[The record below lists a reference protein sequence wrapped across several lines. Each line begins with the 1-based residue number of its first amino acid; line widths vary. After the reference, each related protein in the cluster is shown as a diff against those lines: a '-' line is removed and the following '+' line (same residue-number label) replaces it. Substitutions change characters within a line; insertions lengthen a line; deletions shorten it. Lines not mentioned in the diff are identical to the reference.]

1 MNKTKKFLAM
11 ALALVMV
18 FALLPMPTA
27 SAAIGSKWV
36 SAWSTSPIDASLSDL
51 NELGILEEVA
61 VPIGAVS
68 NRMVIESTAS
78 GSQVRFVLSNEYSL
92 VPMKIQACSV
102 GRVVKSSL
110 TDCVMNTLTARTVRV
125 NGRSTFTIPAGQ
137 TVTTDPVIMKVT
149 AGEKLCVNIY
159 YKDVTAVRTIGLIGA
174 DSYLGIGNTT
184 HSNKVVP
191 IPLKY
196 EADSGSYEI
205 TTTLKEMDVK
215 ATKDTET
222 CVVFGD
228 STVASEVP
236 RLLAAKLRAN
246 GISNVS
252 VTQEAIKGNR
262 LVADGVGKAAKLL
275 GRAGVDRFA
284 EDVLGQAGVTKVI
297 VKLGINDVVHP
308 HCASKADKARY
319 ASLDD
324 MIEGYQKLIGMAH
337 AQGVEIY
344 FCEVTPWKGYTRNV
358 FGAGDDVQWTPE
370 IDQLRVEINEWLS
383 SEECPADGFISLSGM
398 ADPDDTTQLIQSQT
412 PDGIHHNAE
421 GQANF
426 VSLIDVNLFK

>member
-1 MNKTKKFLAM
+1 M
-11 ALALVMV
+11 
-18 FALLPMPTA
+18 
-27 SAAIGSKWV
+27 
-36 SAWSTSPIDASLSDL
+36 
-51 NELGILEEVA
+51 
-61 VPIGAVS
+61 
-68 NRMVIESTAS
+68 
-78 GSQVRFVLSNEYSL
+78 
-92 VPMKIQACSV
+92 
-102 GRVVKSSL
+102 
-110 TDCVMNTLTARTVRV
+110 
-125 NGRSTFTIPAGQ
+125 
-137 TVTTDPVIMKVT
+137 
-149 AGEKLCVNIY
+149 
-159 YKDVTAVRTIGLIGA
+159 RTIGLIGA

-308 HCASKADKARY
+308 HCASKADKAPY
-319 ASLDD
+319 ASLED
-324 MIEGYQKLIGMAH
+324 MIKGYQKLIDMAH

-398 ADPDDTTQLIQSQT
+398 ADPDDPTQLIQSQT
-412 PDGIHHNAE
+412 PDGIHHNDE

>member
-1 MNKTKKFLAM
+1 MNKTKRFLAL

-18 FALLPMPTA
+18 FAMLPVSTA
-27 SAAIGSKWV
+27 SAASGSKWV
-36 SAWSTSPIDASLSDL
+36 SAWSTSPIDASLS
-51 NELGILEEVA
+51 ELGILDELA
-61 VPIGAVS
+61 VPVGAIS

-78 GSQVRFVLSNEYSL
+78 GTQVRFVLSNEYSL
-92 VPMKIQACSV
+92 VPMTVKACSV

-125 NGRSTFTIPAGQ
+125 NGRSTFTIPAGGA
-137 TVTTDPVIMKVT
+137 VTTDPVIMKVT

-159 YKDVTAVRTIGLIGA
+159 YKDVTAIRTIGLIGA
-174 DSYLGIGNTT
+174 DSYIGIGNTT

-215 ATKDTET
+215 AAAGTET

-228 STVASEVP
+228 STVASEIP

-246 GISNVS
+246 GISNIS

-262 LVADGVGKAAKLL
+262 LVANGVGKAAKLL

-308 HCASKADKARY
+308 HCASKAGKAPY

-324 MIEGYQKLIGMAH
+324 MIAGYQKLIAMAH

-358 FGAGDDVQWTPE
+358 FGAGDDVQWTAE
-370 IDQLRVEINEWLS
+370 IDQLRVDINAWLS
-383 SEECPADGFISLSGM
+383 SEACPSDGFISLSGM
-398 ADPDDTTQLIQSQT
+398 SDPADPTQLIPSQT
-412 PDGIHHNAE
+412 PDGIHHNAA

-426 VSLIDVNLFK
+426 VSLIDVNLIK

>member
-1 MNKTKKFLAM
+1 MKKTKRFLAM
-11 ALALVMV
+11 ALALVMI
-18 FALLPMPTA
+18 FAMLPVSTA
-27 SAAIGSKWV
+27 SAKSGSKWV
-36 SAWSTSPIDASLSDL
+36 SAWSTSPIDASL
-51 NELGILEEVA
+51 NELGILDQLA
-61 VPIGAVS
+61 VPVGAIS
-68 NRMVIESTAS
+68 NRMIIESTAS
-78 GSQVRFVLSNEYSL
+78 GTQVRFVLSNEYSL
-92 VPMKIQACSV
+92 VPMNVKACSV
-102 GRVVKSSL
+102 GRIVKNDL
-110 TDCVMNTLTARTVRV
+110 TDCVMNTLTARTVKV
-125 NGRSTFTIPAGQ
+125 NGRSSFTIPAGK
-137 TVTTDPVIMKVT
+137 TVTTDPVLMKVT

-159 YKDVTAVRTIGLIGA
+159 YKDVTAIRTIGLIGA
-174 DSYLGIGNTT
+174 DSYIGFGNTT
-184 HSNKVVP
+184 HSNKVAP

-215 ATKDTET
+215 AAAGTET

-228 STVASEVP
+228 STVASEIP
-236 RLLAAKLRAN
+236 RLLAAKLRNN
-246 GISNVS
+246 GINNVS

-308 HCASKADKARY
+308 HCASKADKAPL
-319 ASLDD
+319 ASLED
-324 MIEGYQKLIGMAH
+324 MIAGYQKLIDMAH

-358 FGAGDDVQWTPE
+358 FGAGDDVQWTAE
-370 IDQLRVEINEWLS
+370 IDQLRVDINAWLS
-383 SEECPADGFISLSGM
+383 GGDCNADGFISLSGM
-398 ADPDDTTQLIQSQT
+398 SDPADPTQLIPSQT
-412 PDGIHHNAE
+412 PDGIHHNAA

-426 VSLIDVNLFK
+426 VSQIDVNLFK